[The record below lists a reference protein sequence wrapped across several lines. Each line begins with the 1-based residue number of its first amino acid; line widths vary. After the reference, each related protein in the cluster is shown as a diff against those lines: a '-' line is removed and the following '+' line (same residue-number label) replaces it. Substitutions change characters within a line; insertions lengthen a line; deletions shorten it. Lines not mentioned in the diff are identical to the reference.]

1 MRRSWTSHWL
11 NDVLPAIMLSLPL
24 SLPLHRSDD
33 ERCEEIKRLLA
44 ENPWKIGGESGIRTH
59 GRVSPTHAFQ
69 ACSFNHSDISPLKW
83 NQQFT
88 GRRQAL
94 QKQTV
99 RA

>member
-59 GRVSPTHAFQ
+59 GRVSPTHAYQ
-69 ACSFNHSDISPLKW
+69 ACSFNHSDISPCGW
-83 NQQFT
+83 NTQFT
-88 GRRQAL
+88 ARTWARRISL
-94 QKQTV
+94 S
-99 RA
+99 